1 MKSLTTGMLTVI
13 GLSVAICLAGCA
25 TLSDFSSFKKQRE
38 VLVEVVR
45 PSQMEEGGCKTI
57 HLVYLSPEKV
67 LSAQGVHVS
76 YASRQMIAEEIRRLL
91 NETGYIKSTTVPSDL
106 EDADYHDMIVKVT
119 SFEVKSSQQGNYR
132 RKTAFVDLSLVLKE
146 GGLQECY
153 SITPPV
159 SDHTAQVPIHRDQ
172 SLPSDQVLLRQ
183 AVRHALEDVVSTF
196 VPKKVPTLR
205 PVHGLS
211 GPLTRSS
218 DLLLAG
224 NCQDALVMLKQ
235 HLTPNGGDPQVLY
248 NAGVA
253 AECVATQERNQKRK
267 GQALEVSVNYYKQ
280 ALALGATDVDLQRAR
295 REAQQTLDFYQRIR
309 ASSADQRQHREQY
322 KSPKGF

>member
-1 MKSLTTGMLTVI
+1 
-13 GLSVAICLAGCA
+13 
-25 TLSDFSSFKKQRE
+25 
-38 VLVEVVR
+38 
-45 PSQMEEGGCKTI
+45 
-57 HLVYLSPEKV
+57 
-67 LSAQGVHVS
+67 
-76 YASRQMIAEEIRRLL
+76 
-91 NETGYIKSTTVPSDL
+91 
-106 EDADYHDMIVKVT
+106 
-119 SFEVKSSQQGNYR
+119 
-132 RKTAFVDLSLVLKE
+132 
-146 GGLQECY
+146 
-153 SITPPV
+153 
-159 SDHTAQVPIHRDQ
+159 VPIHRDQ

-224 NCQDALVMLKQ
+224 NCQDALGLLQQ
-235 HLTPNGGDPQVLY
+235 HLTPNGGHPQVLY

-309 ASSADQRQHREQY
+309 TSSADQRQQREQY

>member
-67 LSAQGVHVS
+67 LSAQGVRVS

-106 EDADYHDMIVKVT
+106 EDADFHDMIVKVT

-218 DLLLAG
+218 DLLFAG
-224 NCQDALVMLKQ
+224 NCQDALVMLQQ
-235 HLTPNGGDPQVLY
+235 HVTPNGGDPQVLY

-267 GQALEVSVNYYKQ
+267 GQALEVSVKTG
-280 ALALGATDVDLQRAR
+280 AGSLAGGTS
-295 REAQQTLDFYQRIR
+295 T
-309 ASSADQRQHREQY
+309 RQHRFCT
-322 KSPKGF
+322 SFL